1 MPGFRVE
8 PRALPTSVQV
18 PECGSTWNNTGG
30 YANHR
35 SVLGRVY
42 SSVRV
47 ARKKGSSNS
56 NIPEYDAADLRN
68 GIEITD
74 HNQQVDK
81 PVSSQKK
88 GQQEV
93 SILLLGIQTTLGISS
108 FHVNLY
114 LMYVNCC
121 AQDHGRKYKRIHYS
135 GPLMPPGG
143 NIEDMLKEHERH
155 IQEAVRKA
163 RVSKGSK

>member
-8 PRALPTSVQV
+8 PRALPTSMQV
-18 PECGSTWNNTGG
+18 PECGTTWNNTGG
-30 YANHR
+30 YADHR

-56 NIPEYDAADLRN
+56 NIPQYDAADLRN

-74 HNQQVDK
+74 HNQQVDR

-88 GQQEV
+88 DQQEV
-93 SILLLGIQTTLGISS
+93 SILLLGKRTTLGVSFISRQFVS
-108 FHVNLY
+108 
-114 LMYVNCC
+114 YVCE
-121 AQDHGRKYKRIHYS
+121 
-135 GPLMPPGG
+135 L
-143 NIEDMLKEHERH
+143 L
-155 IQEAVRKA
+155 
-163 RVSKGSK
+163 